1 MAANGHDPGR
11 LDRLEA
17 LVADLVNRHIE
28 FEQEDKQLLTAQVV
42 LTDRLDRLTQRVDQI
57 AVAQLETSEKLNAL
71 IVIVDEIIRNRPPA

>member
-1 MAANGHDPGR
+1 VAANGHDPGR